1 MYLKVTIAD
10 ATVDTKSGEKN
21 GKQWVVREQH
31 GFVELNGERRR
42 ITIPLMRNANAY
54 APGDYSVNVLAH
66 LRVGRFGNLELD
78 DRIALLSA
86 AESKNVK
93 AA

>member
-1 MYLKVTIAD
+1 MYLKITIAD
-10 ATVDTKSGEKN
+10 PTVDTKSGTKN
-21 GKQWVVREQH
+21 GKDWVVREQH

-42 ITIPLMRNANAY
+42 ITVPLQRGANAFQ
-54 APGDYSVNVLAH
+54 PGDYSVNVLAH

-78 DRIALLSA
+78 DRLALLTA
-86 AESKNVK
+86 AEAKPIK